1 MTAGDGSHPGRDGGD
16 VGEPTSQPLAELA
29 HVAIDGVERGEA
41 AGLEGLC
48 GVVGRLAG
56 QGHVRR
62 WAVGD
67 AACVEAARGGPLD
80 EGRYGR
86 VYRLGDGAGRT
97 LALKLYKRRRRGA
110 EGGDRDGRDGAGSGG
125 RGAAGLAEMFHL
137 LRCRDVE
144 QVRRA

>member
-1 MTAGDGSHPGRDGGD
+1 MTAGDGSHPGRDGG
-16 VGEPTSQPLAELA
+16 EPTSQPLAGVA
-29 HVAIDGVERGEA
+29 HGVIDGVERGEV

-86 VYRLGDGAGRT
+86 VYGWETGR
-97 LALKLYKRRRRGA
+97 
-110 EGGDRDGRDGAGSGG
+110 GG
-125 RGAAGLAEMFHL
+125 RW
-137 LRCRDVE
+137 R
-144 QVRRA
+144 